1 MSDEALPD
9 MQWSPNLLA
18 LWFLS
23 RVEGEIT
30 LPTQISAQV
39 SGITSLFVVV
49 FVCGN
54 LHSSVVDF
62 LQRATEVI

>member
-1 MSDEALPD
+1 

-18 LWFLS
+18 LWFLG

-30 LPTQISAQV
+30 PPTQILAQV
-39 SGITSLFVVV
+39 SETTSLFFVVV